1 MAPCAPLVLGD
12 ELARGAFGS
21 VYVVD
26 APYEGQVD
34 ASEAPRY
41 GEARKI
47 AVKRVPDPVGHVNR
61 ELETCVRLAR
71 DPHPNVVRMLGY
83 WTEEG
88 AEGAGPTGPTGP
100 KGPTAPTAPAVL
112 YLAMEFFPETLGGVL
127 ARLAES
133 GMRMRTGRMTAL
145 AAQLAR
151 ALGHLERIGLMHRD
165 VKPDNVLVDL
175 HTNRLALCDFG
186 SAKFLGPAGPTSAGP
201 TSAGAKFLGHA
212 GPTSAGPTSA
222 GVTYV
227 CTRNYRAPELILGRD
242 MYSTSVDVWAFGCI
256 LGEFAYGRPLF
267 GGDTQVDVLASIIR
281 ARGMVT
287 ADDIAHMPTSQ
298 LEEID
303 SDSDVGLAGLSGL
316 TALLGPT
323 GLKALAGLSGPK
335 PWSKVFTRR
344 AGPLAPMRR
353 VNASYGEFYER
364 VLDAC
369 LQWNPSSRTSA
380 HDLCRDP
387 AWGSLYP

>member
-1 MAPCAPLVLGD
+1 MLAPCAPLVLGD
-12 ELARGAFGS
+12 EWARGAFGS
-21 VYVVD
+21 VYVAD

-34 ASEAPRY
+34 ASDAPRY

-83 WTEEG
+83 WTEE
-88 AEGAGPTGPTGP
+88 PTGP
-100 KGPTAPTAPAVL
+100 KAPTAPNAPAVL

-165 VKPDNVLVDL
+165 VKPDNVLVDV

-186 SAKFLGPAGPTSAGP
+186 GAKFLGPAGPTGP
-201 TSAGAKFLGHA
+201 TSAGAKFLGPA
-212 GPTSAGPTSA
+212 GPAGPA

-303 SDSDVGLAGLSGL
+303 SDSDVGLTGPAGLSGP
-316 TALLGPT
+316 AG
-323 GLKALAGLSGPK
+323 LAGLSGPK

-344 AGPLAPMRR
+344 AGPLAPMAPMRR

-387 AWGSLYP
+387 AWGSP